1 MPPKLKGFLPIT
13 ISLAIGLVT
22 GILLG
27 LSLIQAPPQ
36 QNVAPISSEK
46 QQTEQ
51 QEKSKFNLMIDFEDG
66 KVTTLNDIEISENAS
81 LLDTMKNGLAAANIP
96 FEYKE
101 YSGLGA
107 LVTKIGDKSNGT
119 GTSYWQYW
127 VNNKMP
133 PVGASSYQPRAGDII
148 EWKFLPD
155 QGF

>member
-1 MPPKLKGFLPIT
+1 MSTKFKIFLST
-13 ISLAIGLVT
+13 VLALAIGFGGGLYFGYKDLSPSKITADPQRELVT
-22 GILLG
+22 
-27 LSLIQAPPQ
+27 
-36 QNVAPISSEK
+36 
-46 QQTEQ
+46 T
-51 QEKSKFNLMIDFEDG
+51 QEKPKISLMIDFEDG
-66 KVTTLNDIEISENAS
+66 KVTTLNDIEINNNAN
-81 LLDTMKNGLAAANIP
+81 LLEIMKNKLAAENIP

-101 YSGLGA
+101 YAGLGA

-133 PVGASSYQPRAGDII
+133 PVGASSYQPRADDII

>member
-1 MPPKLKGFLPIT
+1 MASKFKIFLSIILALIIGFEGGLYFGYKNLSPSKIT
-13 ISLAIGLVT
+13 TNS
-22 GILLG
+22 
-27 LSLIQAPPQ
+27 
-36 QNVAPISSEK
+36 QNEL
-46 QQTEQ
+46 TTT
-51 QEKSKFNLMIDFEDG
+51 QEKPKISIMVDFEDG
-66 KVTTLNDIEISENAS
+66 TVKTLNDIEISENAN
-81 LLDTMKNGLAAANIP
+81 LLDTMKNTFATANIP

-107 LVTKIGDKSNGT
+107 LVTKIGDKSNGS

-133 PVGASSYQPRAGDII
+133 PVGASSYQPRADDII